1 MKKNNGENV
10 AAGGHMTAAI
20 RFTAFSVVV
29 SLLCIIIGCAAGIFD
44 PTRMRYASS
53 DSGTNTNVPNV
64 MVVID
69 PGHGG
74 EDGGAS
80 GANGTYEKTL
90 NLAIAKILCSQL
102 LAGGIPAVLT
112 REEDKMLYDK
122 YGELSD
128 YTGHKKT
135 YDLRNRL
142 RMTEEY
148 EEPVFVSIHMNSFP
162 VSKYSG
168 LQVFYSPKNE
178 TSKILADTVQS
189 TVRNYIQPNNNRE
202 TKRADSSIYLL
213 DRLTCPAVLVECGF
227 ISNQEECEKLCSVAY
242 QRELAAT
249 IYAAIAEYLALQGK
263 L

>member
-1 MKKNNGENV
+1 M
-10 AAGGHMTAAI
+10 AASGHARAAI

-29 SLLCIIIGCAAGIFD
+29 SLLCIIIGCVADILD
-44 PTRMRYASS
+44 PTRMKYTSS
-53 DSGTNTNVPNV
+53 DSGFSTAVPTV
-64 MVVID
+64 VVVID

-80 GANGTYEKTL
+80 GTNGVYEKTL

-128 YTGHKKT
+128 YSRHKKT

-148 EEPVFVSIHMNSFP
+148 EEPVFVSIHMNSFSI
-162 VSKYSG
+162 SKYNG
-168 LQVFYSPKNE
+168 LQVFIRQMTNHQK
-178 TSKILADTVQS
+178 
-189 TVRNYIQPNNNRE
+189 
-202 TKRADSSIYLL
+202 YLL
-213 DRLTCPAVLVECGF
+213 IWCRVQCETIFSRITTAKQSERTAQYICLTGSHVLQSLSSADLYLIKRSAKNFVTSY
-227 ISNQEECEKLCSVAY
+227 ISLSLLPQY
-242 QRELAAT
+242 MWQ
-249 IYAAIAEYLALQGK
+249 
-263 L
+263 

>member
-1 MKKNNGENV
+1 V
-10 AAGGHMTAAI
+10 ADI
-20 RFTAFSVVV
+20 
-29 SLLCIIIGCAAGIFD
+29 LD
-44 PTRMRYASS
+44 PTRMKYTSS
-53 DSGTNTNVPNV
+53 DSGFSTAVPTV
-64 MVVID
+64 VVVID

-80 GANGTYEKTL
+80 GTNGVYEKTL

-128 YTGHKKT
+128 YSRHKKT

-148 EEPVFVSIHMNSFP
+148 EEPVFVSIHMNSFSI
-162 VSKYSG
+162 SKYNG
-168 LQVFYSPKNE
+168 LQVFYSTNDE
-178 TSKILADTVQS
+178 SSKILADMVQS

-227 ISNQEECEKLCSVAY
+227 ISNQEECEKLCNVIY
-242 QRELAAT
+242 QLELAAA
-249 IYAAIAEYLALQGK
+249 IYVAIAEYLAAQGK